1 VGSAPPVL
9 YTAQRADLEVDD
21 QAESGAPDELTASLI
36 LTKSVRERNT
46 AIDSTFHDGPPTV
59 FLDPLNISPDA
70 TSSIQSMAKLTP
82 SPQVASLLSQISD
95 QTNYMMREII
105 SEVQS
110 RSSFAFSCVV
120 LVLFGT
126 ALGILL
132 RDRNPLAVFVLGVAP
147 AMVLVLLINTGRDMV
162 ARTEIP
168 LAPGLVLLWLGNGLL
183 LILNAVIYS
192 RLLRR

>member
-1 VGSAPPVL
+1 
-9 YTAQRADLEVDD
+9 
-21 QAESGAPDELTASLI
+21 
-36 LTKSVRERNT
+36 
-46 AIDSTFHDGPPTV
+46 
-59 FLDPLNISPDA
+59 
-70 TSSIQSMAKLTP
+70 SSIQSMAKLTP